1 MEENRKQETD
11 FLKETIKQRP
21 LNRRKLLRRT
31 IITAAMAVIF
41 GTVACLTFL
50 LLEPVISNRLYPEEE
65 PSTVVFVEETEEN
78 EKLPEDM
85 IADDSQMTPEPT
97 LEPTPEPV
105 REPDPLALKEQ
116 IAQLLEEM
124 KLGRNHYES
133 LYGALSEI
141 AGEVQK
147 SMVTVVGVT
156 SDVDWFD
163 NAYENEGMISGV
175 IVADNGR
182 ELLILANINSINGAE
197 SVKITFA
204 DNMEYEAS
212 LKKKDGNTGLAV
224 LAVPKASMQM
234 STVDAV
240 KPAALGTSAIS
251 SLSGLPVIALGHPTG
266 AAGSIC
272 YGFITSSGSVIDLPD
287 SRYKWLTTDI
297 YGSTSATGVL
307 TDLKGQVIGIIDMS
321 YSAGDTKNLIGA
333 IGITEL
339 KKVIQRLS
347 NDESIPYMG
356 VHGADVTVEA
366 NEELGVP
373 FGAYIMEID
382 MDSPAM
388 DAGIQSG
395 DVIVSAG
402 ENPISTYQE
411 LVSAIVAGEPEQ
423 NISIG
428 LLRQGPEGYA
438 EMNLNVV
445 LSTK

>member
-1 MEENRKQETD
+1 MEEKHKQETD

-85 IADDSQMTPEPT
+85 IADDSQMIP
-97 LEPTPEPV
+97 EPTPEPTPV
-105 REPDPLALKEQ
+105 PAPEPDPAELEEKLG
-116 IAQLLEEM
+116 QLLAET
-124 KLGRNHYES
+124 KLGINHYES
-133 LYGALSEI
+133 LYGALAGV

-147 SMVTVVGVT
+147 SMVTVAGVT

-163 NAYENEGMISGV
+163 NAYENRGMVSGV

-182 ELLILANINSINGAE
+182 ELLILANINSIKGAE
-197 SVKITFA
+197 SVTITFA
-204 DNMEYEAS
+204 DNMEYAAS
-212 LKKKDGNTGLAV
+212 VKKKDGNTGLAV
-224 LAVPKASMQM
+224 VSVLKTDMKM
-234 STVDAV
+234 STAQMA
-240 KPAALGTSAIS
+240 KPVTLGTSAVGN
-251 SLSGLPVIALGHPTG
+251 LSGQPVIALGQPMG
-266 AAGSIC
+266 AAGSVC
-272 YGFITSSGSVIDLPD
+272 YGFITSSGNAIDLPD
-287 SRYKWLTTDI
+287 SRYKWMATDI

-321 YSAGDTKNLIGA
+321 YSGSDTKNLIGA
-333 IGITEL
+333 VGITEL

-347 NDESIPYMG
+347 NDENIPYMG
-356 VHGADVTVEA
+356 VHGADVTMEA

-395 DVIVSAG
+395 DVIVSVDG
-402 ENPISTYQE
+402 NEIMTYQE

-423 NISIG
+423 NLSIG

-445 LSTK
+445 LSMK